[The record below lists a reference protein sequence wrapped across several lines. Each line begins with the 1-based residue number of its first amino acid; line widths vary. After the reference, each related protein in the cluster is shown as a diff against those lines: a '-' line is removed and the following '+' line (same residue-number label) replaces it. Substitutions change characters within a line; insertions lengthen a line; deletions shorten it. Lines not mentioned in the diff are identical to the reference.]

1 MDSTDRAF
9 LRATYPD
16 PSWPTMVIAAKLDI
30 PLPTVYAEA
39 RRMGLP
45 VAPDVRTPRFD
56 WHAAWRKHGM
66 GISLVEI
73 GNTLGVTAPAVGH
86 AVKRMR
92 AMTEEERA
100 AHWKRYER
108 AYDAGLFD

>member
-30 PLPTVYAEA
+30 PLPTIYAQA
-39 RRMGLP
+39 KRMGLP
-45 VAPDVRTPRFD
+45 TAPDVRTPRFD
-56 WHAAWRKHGM
+56 WQAAWKMHQKSM
-66 GISLVEI
+66 TLVEI
-73 GNTLGVTAPAVGH
+73 SNMLGVTAPAVGH